1 VSSIAAAE
9 ARSLQGQRA
18 GFISRFVADA
28 IDLVVVLVALAVIY
42 FGVAAT
48 RFLIAPRRFH
58 WPVPGRLLIGVL
70 GWGLLIVYLAVAWST
85 SGRTLGKQLMG
96 LRVERPDGSGL
107 GAGTAF
113 VRAVI
118 CAAIPIG
125 LVWSVVSR
133 ERAALHD
140 LIVRT
145 KVVYDWHPRVSG

>member
-1 VSSIAAAE
+1 
-9 ARSLQGQRA
+9 
-18 GFISRFVADA
+18 
-28 IDLVVVLVALAVIY
+28 VLVAVGAVY
-42 FGVAAT
+42 LGVAAT

-58 WPVPGRLLIGVL
+58 WPVPGRLPLGIL
-70 GWGLLIVYLAVAWST
+70 GWGLLIVYLAVAWSA
-85 SGRTLGKQLMG
+85 SGRSLGKQLMG
-96 LRVERPDGSGL
+96 LRVERRDGSGL
-107 GAGTAF
+107 RPGQAF

-125 LVWSVVSR
+125 LVWSIVSR